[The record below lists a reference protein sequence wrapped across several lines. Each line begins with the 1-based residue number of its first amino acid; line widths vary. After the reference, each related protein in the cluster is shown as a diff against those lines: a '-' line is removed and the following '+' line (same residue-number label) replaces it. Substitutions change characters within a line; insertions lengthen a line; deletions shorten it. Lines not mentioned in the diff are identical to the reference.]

1 MVWHQ
6 SNVSPRP
13 PWPSGPGAESNQQT
27 LGNGAYLRVTRG
39 YDASPLRSEATQTRL
54 KRTTPIMNLKSIR
67 WPRPIPRR
75 FVAACAALLLS
86 TACLVRAQDTN
97 AAAGT
102 NAMDMA
108 TNAPATTTPASTAN
122 N

>member
-54 KRTTPIMNLKSIR
+54 KRTTPNHEAKIKIMAETDSSEVSR
-67 WPRPIPRR
+67 GVR
-75 FVAACAALLLS
+75 S
-86 TACLVRAQDTN
+86 TAVVHRVPGAGSGYQRRSWHERDGYGHERASHHH
-97 AAAGT
+97 
-102 NAMDMA
+102 
-108 TNAPATTTPASTAN
+108 ASQHR
-122 N
+122 